1 VIEEALLKHP
11 AVFLAAAVGRPDSYA
26 GEVPVAYVQLV
37 DGAAIDAEAL
47 RLFVRETIAERAAA
61 PVEIFILD
69 ELPLTDVRKPA
80 KPQLRYDAAQREV
93 AEALAVAL
101 GDAASVE
108 VIVGP
113 DAARGTLATIRVR
126 PSDATVERRVAE
138 AMAPYTIAWQIAT
151 PG

>member
-1 VIEEALLKHP
+1 
-11 AVFLAAAVGRPDSYA
+11 
-26 GEVPVAYVQLV
+26 
-37 DGAAIDAEAL
+37 
-47 RLFVRETIAERAAA
+47 
-61 PVEIFILD
+61 
-69 ELPLTDVRKPA
+69 
-80 KPQLRYDAAQREV
+80 V

-101 GDAASVE
+101 DDEASVE

-126 PSDATVERRVAE
+126 PSDATIERRVAE